1 MIGFNA
7 FFSPWLIIGLLG
19 PMSVF
24 LIWQE
29 WKRAFRF
36 RILRMIAVLIMML
49 SLAAILLRPSLT
61 IEKSRSILLLTKG
74 FEKSKVDSLL
84 KRYPDLIIK
93 RTSDAEFY
101 RESSPIQ
108 SSHDLSVIG
117 VDIRFIAG
125 NGLKDFELDL
135 MESKS
140 FDFIPGSAPEGI
152 IDISFPK
159 NLISNRLSKIEG
171 IYKNISGA
179 NWLYLNGPQGKEDS
193 TSITTSGEF
202 PFSLSFSPR
211 QSGNALYEV
220 IVMDST
226 GNQLK
231 ENIPLYIAE
240 AKPLS
245 ILFIQSYPT
254 SEMQY
259 LKNFLSRK
267 KHELAVRSQLSQ
279 NNFRYEYANRSPVQI
294 NTITKNII
302 KDFDVL
308 ITDDEV
314 FRKLSSAEKSIIK
327 EEIESGGLGLLNL
340 LNNVSNNT
348 KASEA
353 FPFETIAVKTDTT
366 EIKQGL
372 KRFELPALP
381 LRVMGKASV
390 TSLIK
395 NNSGILSGYTYKG
408 AGKIGFQLLK
418 ETYRLSLSGDS
429 VGYSEL
435 WSPLIEQIARPH
447 NESSSIEVMSSF
459 PLFTD
464 EPLDVQIISSTETA
478 LLKADSIR
486 IPLQEDVIIDDVWHA
501 KIWGDSPGWHQLQTD
516 DTILPYYI
524 SKNGEW
530 GTLSIVNQM
539 NETLMAMNRVEKMS
553 KGEKVTEQ
561 KEISSLLFY
570 LLFILSAGFI
580 WLAPKL

>member
-7 FFSPWLIIGLLG
+7 FFSPWLIVGLLG
-19 PMSVF
+19 PISVF

-29 WKRAFRF
+29 WKREFRF
-36 RILRMIAVLIMML
+36 RFLRMIAVFIMML
-49 SLAAILLRPSLT
+49 SLAAILLRPSLA
-61 IEKSRSILLLTKG
+61 IEKSRSILLLTRG
-74 FEKSKVDSLL
+74 FEKNKVDSLL
-84 KRYPDLIIK
+84 KQYPDLITK

-117 VDIRFIAG
+117 ADIRFIAG
-125 NGLKDFELDL
+125 HGLKDYELDL
-135 MESKS
+135 MKSKF
-140 FDFIPGSAPEGI
+140 FDFLPGSAPEGI
-152 IDISFPK
+152 TDISFPK
-159 NLISNRLSKIEG
+159 NIVSNRRSNIEG
-171 IYKNISGA
+171 IYKNNSGA

-193 TSITTSGEF
+193 TSIPTSGEF

-211 QSGNALYEV
+211 QSGNVLYEV
-220 IVMDST
+220 IVTDSA
-226 GNQLK
+226 GNRQK
-231 ENIPLYIAE
+231 ENIPLTITE
-240 AKPLS
+240 AKPLRLL
-245 ILFIQSYPT
+245 IIQSYPT

-259 LKNFLSRK
+259 LKNFLSQK
-267 KHELAVRSQLSQ
+267 KHELVVRSQLSQ

-302 KDFDVL
+302 DEFDVL

-340 LNNVSNNT
+340 PNNVSNNT

-353 FPFETIAVKTDTT
+353 FPFETITVKTDTT
-366 EIKQGL
+366 EIKQGS
-372 KRFELPALP
+372 KRFELPAIP
-381 LRVMGKASV
+381 LRVREKASV

-395 NNSGILSGYTYKG
+395 NNSGILSGYTFKG
-408 AGKIGFQLLK
+408 GGKIGFQLLK

-429 VGYSEL
+429 VEYSEL

-447 NESSSIEVMSSF
+447 NESSSIEITSSF
-459 PLFTD
+459 PHFMD
-464 EPLDVQIISSTETA
+464 EPLDIQVISSTETV

-501 KIWGDSPGWHQLQTD
+501 KIWGDTPGWHRLQTD
-516 DTILPYYI
+516 DAVLPYYI

-530 GTLSIVNQM
+530 ETLSIFNKM
-539 NETLMAMNRVEKMS
+539 TETLRVRSKDEKIS
-553 KGEKVTEQ
+553 NGEKVREQ
-561 KEISSLLFY
+561 KEIPPLAFY